1 MAGSEEPHMNL
12 SIVSKCAKPQS
23 PFVKRTERDAL
34 QLALVALGGVSIV
47 FAAVPELDLTVS
59 RLFWS
64 PAEGFALSENGL
76 LLLLRD
82 TSRLLTWLVISLVVF
97 LLIVPRLLDVKP
109 SVPPPHKL
117 LFVLIF
123 MALGPGLMVNLIKTL
138 VGRAR
143 PRDIEEFG
151 GMDTFT
157 PPWDLSDQCTRNCSF
172 ISGESSSA
180 FALLTLVVLLPP
192 SYRRAYLILMGI
204 VAAAISFNRVVFGA
218 HFFSDVVL
226 SWNVMTVVALLLWRW
241 TTANSLSIDNLFL
254 RSKQRST
261 SPEET

>member
-1 MAGSEEPHMNL
+1 MNL
-12 SIVSKCAKPQS
+12 RIVRECANSRS
-23 PFVKRTERDAL
+23 PLVVGTKRDTL
-34 QLALVALGGVSIV
+34 QLALVGLGAMSIF

-64 PAEGFALSENGL
+64 PAEGFALSDNSL

-82 TSRLLTWLVISLVVF
+82 TNRVLPWLAISLVLI
-97 LLIVPRLLDVKP
+97 LLIVRRLYDLKP

-123 MALGPGLMVNLIKTL
+123 FVLGPGLMVEAIKIL

-143 PRDIEEFG
+143 PRDIQEFG
-151 GMDTFT
+151 GMWTFT
-157 PPWDLSDQCTRNCSF
+157 PPWELADQCLRNCSF

-180 FALLTLVVLLPP
+180 FALLTLIVLLPL
-192 SYRRAYLILMGI
+192 SYRRIYLILMGI
-204 VAAAISFNRVVFGA
+204 FAAAISFNRVMFGA

-226 SWNVMTVVALLLWRW
+226 SWSVMTVVALVLWRW
-241 TTANSLSIDNLFL
+241 TSVNSLYIDGLFL
-254 RSKQRST
+254 RRKEPSS